1 MIVLTPYRSP
11 DDFRLLI
18 APQEI
23 VAVRRTLDPELTYPS
38 PPSEGGFQSRRGAYN
53 AAVTEITLKNGHSY
67 LVTESIDDMASM
79 LQNLPPE
86 LS

>member
-23 VAVRRTLDPELTYPS
+23 VAVRRTLDPELTYPTN
-38 PPSEGGFQSRRGAYN
+38 PDGNPNIYGGYN

-79 LQNLPPE
+79 LID
-86 LS
+86 